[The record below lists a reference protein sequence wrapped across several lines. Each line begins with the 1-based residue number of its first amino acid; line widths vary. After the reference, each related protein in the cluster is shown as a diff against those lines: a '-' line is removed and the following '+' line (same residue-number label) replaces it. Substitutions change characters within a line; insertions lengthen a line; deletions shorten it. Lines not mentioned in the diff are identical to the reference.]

1 MTITYTLGNTSTQ
14 LTHRL
19 GFEPTVIHA
28 RATFPVWLPPVPAN
42 WQALH
47 HPGLVDALEQR
58 MHNIMACPVETQYA
72 SDGVRHLQ
80 VMGGFIYEIARTGRV
95 SCYAWTQDERQV
107 WSLERRKES
116 TVVAEGG
123 PFESRWTLPLGQS
136 LRRILHAHHPNQ
148 ALDVRQYIDWL
159 LEQMVAWHWTP
170 QKAAVVRAHVKDELA
185 LQPKVLAHLRAI
197 FAGATGRNPRMA
209 DYNRA
214 LLRQQEDARLLVEA
228 PQLLPLYAL
237 IEQDLAPEGARPAVM
252 KEYLLAQGIKPVT
265 WRLLHQHGT
274 AWMQEFMPY
283 FEASVSGPQRAANL
297 VHLVQLFGF
306 RQGLHLPLMHR
317 LMQLREN
324 PNSPV
329 RSADLWDEDSAL
341 GRLMLRLG
349 LLYEQGQATDRA
361 LLLDKIYHFAHWA
374 DKHQPSAA
382 WLQQCSV
389 AALLR
394 HLLTDQAHVQAVL
407 EHSRHWRID
416 LDVSWPD
423 EKFEIVF
430 FDSALDIWKEGQTM
444 QHCAANYIEACVQ
457 GHEIMAS
464 VRPRAGGKPLVTI
477 SYQLAD
483 EQVTVVRMSGFA
495 NSTPPQDVQ
504 AMAAEV
510 AQAITEQWQ
519 HCEVWQ
525 QALA

>member
-1 MTITYTLGNTSTQ
+1 
-14 LTHRL
+14 
-19 GFEPTVIHA
+19 
-28 RATFPVWLPPVPAN
+28 
-42 WQALH
+42 
-47 HPGLVDALEQR
+47 LEQR
-58 MHNIMACPVETQYA
+58 IGSILACPVETEQA
-72 SDGVRHLQ
+72 SGGVRHLQ
-80 VMGGFIYEIARTGRV
+80 VMGGFIYQMAPQGTV
-95 SCYAWTQDERQV
+95 ACYAWTQDEQQC

-123 PFESRWTLPLGQS
+123 PFESRWTLPLGQG
-136 LRRILHAHHPNQ
+136 LRRILNERHPHH

-159 LEQMVAWHWTP
+159 LAQMVHHHWTTP
-170 QKAAVVRAHVKDELA
+170 TATRVRAQVKSALA
-185 LQPKVLAHLRAI
+185 LNAQVLSNLRAI

-214 LLRQQEDARLLVEA
+214 LPRQQEDARLLTEA
-228 PQLLPLYAL
+228 PQLLALYAL
-237 IEQDLAPEGARPAVM
+237 VEPDLPPQGARPAAM
-252 KEYLLAQGIKPVT
+252 KDYLIAQGIKPVT

-283 FEASVSGPQRAANL
+283 FEASVSGPQRAINL
-297 VHLVQLFGF
+297 AHLLQLFGF
-306 RQGLHLPLMHR
+306 RHGLHLPLMHR
-317 LMQLREN
+317 LMHLREN

-329 RSADLWDEDSAL
+329 RSADLWDEHSAL

-349 LLYEQGQATDRA
+349 LLYEQGQAAERA

-394 HLLTDQAHVQAVL
+394 HLLSDQAHVRAVL

-416 LDVSWPD
+416 LDVHWPD

-457 GHEIMAS
+457 GHELMAS

-483 EQVTVVRMSGFA
+483 EQVSVVRMSGFA
-495 NSTPPQDVQ
+495 NSTPPQEVQ
-504 AMAAEV
+504 SLAAEV
-510 AQAITEQWQ
+510 AQAITQQWQ
-519 HCEVWQ
+519 HREIWQ
-525 QALA
+525 QAHA